1 MHTFT
6 YQKGL
11 LYTILLHVF
20 KNVESLQFILNAKS
34 YFIIAVLRS
43 NGNSQLKRIRE
54 NSVYK
59 P

>member
-20 KNVESLQFILNAKS
+20 KNVENLQFILNAKS
-34 YFIIAVLRS
+34 YFIKAVLRS
-43 NGNSQLKRIRE
+43 NGNSQLKSIRE